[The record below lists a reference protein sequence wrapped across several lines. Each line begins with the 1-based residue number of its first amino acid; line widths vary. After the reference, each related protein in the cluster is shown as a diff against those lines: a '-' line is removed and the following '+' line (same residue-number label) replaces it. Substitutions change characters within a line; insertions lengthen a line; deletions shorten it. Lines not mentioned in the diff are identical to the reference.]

1 MRRADMYDSGDIV
14 SIRFAGVLRH
24 YGVVTARGTVISN
37 SSRHDGVTEQSLDD
51 FADGRSVRL
60 HRRPSDMDG
69 HHVETRARRAI
80 GARYE
85 LGGSNCIDL
94 VRHSHRRKPTPWQ
107 IGAGTFMAIGDM
119 LSGPKRRW

>member
-1 MRRADMYDSGDIV
+1 MHRNDAFAPGDVV

-24 YGVVTARGTVISN
+24 YGVVTSRGTVISN
-37 SSRHDGVTEQSLDD
+37 SARHDGVTEQSLSA
-51 FADGRSVRL
+51 FADGRSIRL

-69 HHVETRARRAI
+69 YKVEARARRAL

-94 VRHSHRRKPTPWQ
+94 VRHAHYRKPTPWQ
-107 IGAGTFMAIGDM
+107 IGAGTLMAIGDM
-119 LSGPKRRW
+119 LGGPKRRW